1 LLAFPPWKK
10 GHAVTFPISGVH
22 LNPVILILVGF
33 VVGVFGGFFGVGGSF
48 IAGPALFGLGLP
60 MNFVVGTDLAH
71 LVGKSLV
78 AARRHAALGH
88 IDLKLAGLMMIS
100 TIPGVELGALWLE
113 HLKKTGHLT
122 RVLGSVFVVVLL
134 FIAIFMAVEVWLTLR
149 AKRPRGS
156 ARKNRDYSA
165 FSGLAKKIQRLPF
178 PPYVRLPKSN
188 IERIS
193 FWSIVVVSF
202 ISGIFSGFLGGGAGY
217 IRMPSMIYLLG
228 LPTHIAVGTDLFE
241 VIVSASYGT
250 FTHALKGNVDI
261 LVALVM
267 HTGAAVGAQ
276 IGAQL
281 TQYLS
286 GVWIRMAFI
295 PLPLIG
301 ALILLHRLG

>member
-1 LLAFPPWKK
+1 M
-10 GHAVTFPISGVH
+10 TFPISGVH
-22 LNPVILILVGF
+22 LNPAILILVGF
-33 VVGVFGGFFGVGGSF
+33 VVGIFGGFFGVGGSF
-48 IAGPALFGLGLP
+48 IAGPALFELGLP

-78 AARRHAALGH
+78 AARRHAGLGN
-88 IDLKLAGLMMIS
+88 IDLRLAGLMMIS
-100 TIPGVELGALWLE
+100 TIPGVELGARWLE
-113 HLKKTGHLT
+113 QLKKTGHLT
-122 RVLGSVFVVVLL
+122 HVLGLIFVTVLI
-134 FIAIFMAVEVWLTLR
+134 FITIFMAVEVWLTLR
-149 AKRPRGS
+149 AKRPRS
-156 ARKNRDYSA
+156 SVRKNRDLSA

-178 PPYVRLPKSN
+178 PPYVHLPKSN

-193 FWSIVVVSF
+193 FWSIVAVSF

-228 LPTHIAVGTDLFE
+228 VPTHVAVGTDLFE

-261 LVALVM
+261 MIALVM
-267 HTGAAVGAQ
+267 HTGAAIGAQ

-281 TQYLS
+281 TQYLN

-301 ALILLHRLG
+301 AIMLLHRMP